1 MVRRMKNYRVIVH
14 GRNFRLL
21 WQERR
26 KAARPRMTGFF
37 ATRFVRA
44 RNPRDAELRAMDL
57 IRSDKQL
64 REAVRNPPSNPPIMF
79 ADSIVEVR
87 SCRSAGRGYT
97 FFQGRG
103 AGRPRSRS

>member
-1 MVRRMKNYRVIVH
+1 MVRKMKNYRVIVH

-21 WQERR
+21 WQEGR
-26 KAARPRMTGFF
+26 KAVRSRITGFF

-64 REAVRNPPSNPPIMF
+64 RDAVQNRPTNPPIMF

-87 SCRSAGRGYT
+87 SFRGAGKGYT
-97 FFQGRG
+97 FFHGRG

>member
-1 MVRRMKNYRVIVH
+1 MKNYRVVVY

-21 WQERR
+21 WQEGRR
-26 KAARPRMTGFF
+26 DARSRMTGFF

-44 RNPRDAELRAMDL
+44 ANPRNAELRAMDL
-57 IRSDKQL
+57 IRSDKEL
-64 REAVRNPPSNPPIMF
+64 REAVQNLPSNPPIMF

-87 SCRSAGRGYT
+87 SFRGGGKGYT
-97 FFQGRG
+97 FFHGRG